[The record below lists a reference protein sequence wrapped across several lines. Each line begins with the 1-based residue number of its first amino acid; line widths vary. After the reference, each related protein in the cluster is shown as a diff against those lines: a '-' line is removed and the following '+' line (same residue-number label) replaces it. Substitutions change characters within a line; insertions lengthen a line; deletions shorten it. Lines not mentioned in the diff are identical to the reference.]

1 MNITLLDSQEEG
13 HRFLPN
19 MRIWIS
25 CIKIIF
31 LLLFIPFVLTIIP
44 IISPFPQAAQ
54 KKSYLSQELIDTT
67 VLRAFYIINEAANV
81 AGVGFR
87 QKEAIEHARRIAQ
100 QLKTMAKGDP
110 NERYILWKVGEL
122 EAQLYLE
129 EKDLLLQQIQ
139 KGSVSVNPLIAR
151 YNAEVGKDRPDFA
164 TMRKIHIQMGLLDNN
179 KANELA
185 DSFNKRYRNISREVV
200 YSLEKALMNGDLE
213 KSRQEISYILRN
225 RTYLAITDSRYLQME
240 SRVEG
245 LSRARDLEKIIDKD
259 LATATMYLGKN
270 SLNEA
275 RDRITY
281 SKNNFSEINS
291 YLPQQESSD
300 WQMKIDKTDRL
311 LTSKEDSLVNINMM
325 LLNTSGVKAA
335 NNFLQSILKPYGVSR
350 DKVAMV
356 DQAILGVNTSDDGK
370 MRKEIGTVATEDD
383 TAGSMV
389 FDDIMSSAIKKAQ
402 LKSDSI
408 NAIQEKEFRRL
419 QAEKAKQDSIQLAA
433 QEKAAQKLRSQQEK
447 AAAIAMEIYSKLE
460 KSNYTA
466 ASNLFN
472 KENSFLGTYLG
483 KDAYDMLDATLNR
496 SASEP
501 SVGSSG
507 SIAYVSAVSE
517 TEPVPVSSQ
526 IKANQQRAQEEIIK
540 IYSMLEQ
547 NNPEEA
553 YNRFQKIRTPLKK
566 YLEKEI
572 FDMLE
577 TSVLQAYNFSKSGR

>member
-1 MNITLLDSQEEG
+1 MRTL
-13 HRFLPN
+13 
-19 MRIWIS
+19 IS
-25 CIKIIF
+25 CIKIIC
-31 LLLFIPFVLTIIP
+31 LLLFIPFVFTINP

-67 VLRAFYIINEAANV
+67 VLRAFYIINEATNV

-100 QLKTMAKGDP
+100 QLRTMAKGDP
-110 NERYILWKVGEL
+110 NERYVLWKVGEL

-139 KGSVSVNPLIAR
+139 KGTVSVNQLIAR

-164 TMRKIHIQMGLLDNN
+164 TMRKIHIQMGKLDNT

-200 YSLEKALMNGDLE
+200 FSLEKALMNGDLE

-225 RTYLAITDSRYLQME
+225 RTYLTISDSRYLQLE

-245 LSRARDLEKIIDKD
+245 LSRARELEKIIDKD
-259 LATATMYLGKN
+259 LASAIVYLVRN

-275 RDRITY
+275 RDKITY
-281 SKNNFSEINS
+281 SKNNFSEIYS
-291 YLPQQESSD
+291 FLPQQESSY
-300 WQMKIDKTDRL
+300 WQMRIDKTDRL

-325 LLNTSGVKAA
+325 LLNNRGVKEA
-335 NNFLQSILKPYGVSR
+335 NNYLQSILKPYGVSR
-350 DKVAMV
+350 DRVAMV

-383 TAGSMV
+383 TTSNMV
-389 FDDIMSSAIKKAQ
+389 FDDIMSSAKKKAQ
-402 LKSDSI
+402 LKADSI
-408 NAIQEKEFRRL
+408 KAVQEKEFQKL

-433 QEKAAQKLRSQQEK
+433 QEKAAQKLRNQQEK

-460 KSNYTA
+460 KNNYKA
-466 ASNLFN
+466 ASNQFN
-472 KENSFLGTYLG
+472 KENSFLSTYLS
-483 KDAYDMLDATLNR
+483 KDAFDMLDATLNQ
-496 SASEP
+496 SASE
-501 SVGSSG
+501 SSG
-507 SIAYVSAVSE
+507 TSSGAIAYVSAVSE
-517 TEPVPVSSQ
+517 PESVPVSNQLKS
-526 IKANQQRAQEEIIK
+526 NQQRAQEEIIK

-577 TSVLQAYNFSKSGR
+577 ASVLQAYNFSKSDR